1 MKSKELKL
9 SIELVPKTSWY
20 KNLRK
25 KMKQSQWNKLRKK
38 VYTEQG
44 NVCAICGA
52 GGRLNCHEV
61 WSYDEAKHIQKL
73 MGFSAVCNMCHN
85 VEHFGRAQILASQG
99 HLDLNAVVEHFMKV
113 NGTNQ
118 TVFEKH
124 KTEAFR
130 IWRERSQH
138 EWKTDLGEWASLVEN
153 DDPA

>member
-9 SIELVPKTSWY
+9 SIDLVPKTSWY

-25 KMKQSQWNKLRKK
+25 QMKQSQWNKLRKK
-38 VYTEQG
+38 VYAEQG
-44 NVCAICGA
+44 NVCAICGE

-73 MGFSAVCNMCHN
+73 IGFSAVCNMCHH
-85 VEHFGRAQILASQG
+85 VTHVGMAQTLASKG
-99 HLDLNAVVEHFMKV
+99 HLNLNAVVEHFMKV

-118 TVFEKH
+118 KVFEKH

-138 EWKTDLGEWASLVEN
+138 EWKTDLSEWASLVESDN
-153 DDPA
+153 PA